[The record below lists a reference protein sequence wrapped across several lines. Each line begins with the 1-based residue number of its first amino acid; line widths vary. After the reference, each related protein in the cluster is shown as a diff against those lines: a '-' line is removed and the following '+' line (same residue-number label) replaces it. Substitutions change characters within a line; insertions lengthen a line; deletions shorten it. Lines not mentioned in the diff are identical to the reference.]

1 MKNNKG
7 ITLASLVLTII
18 VLLILASIFV
28 YSGVNTVRY
37 TKFNKAKSEI
47 SVVQTNVNSWYQE
60 LKNIENTDE
69 YKALQ
74 TDDEKQ
80 QYKNDFLDDKGYG
93 VATDDPAC
101 SQKKLDKTLEGLN
114 DKGIEIENFDNYRY
128 LSSTFLENKIGLNV
142 SFDYLANIEERDVI
156 LFGGLEYNG
165 EWYYTMEDFGLMNIQ
180 SEEPINT
187 GEFNLRQGYDKE
199 IIISELKFKDIGNN
213 EINISKFK
221 VLYAKDGTEN
231 WNDITSSFTKY
242 TDRKDNKVKYKFPVN
257 EYSEYKVKVVT
268 VDNKKVVEDNV
279 DVHFKGNAPK
289 LSDGMIP
296 IIYNSTSENWE
307 ITEETDP
314 DWFDYTQKVW
324 ANVMLSDGTYKKAT
338 ANLGDK
344 VEDNELGSMFTW
356 IPRYAYSINQFR
368 VAKDGEGTTQNIFN
382 VSLLLDITNSD
393 QNNVSYDE
401 DYNIDSIQT
410 GATTPKILHPAFT
423 FDGNKL
429 TGFWVAKFEASM
441 AEENKNTND
450 DNNVTTK
457 TIKILPNADS
467 WRYINIG
474 NSFLNCLNMK
484 NNNFYGLSSNAD
496 THLMKN
502 IEWGAIAYLAA
513 SQYGITPTIN
523 NNSSTY
529 TENST
534 TKYHAYTGGNDYKA
548 NVSQSTTGNE
558 TGIYDLNGG
567 NRERVAAYWDNGN
580 GYLSGQGTSTV
591 FPSNKLNSAYAK
603 YWDRYE
609 VSENEITQMKNG
621 LWGKGASE
629 NSTRK
634 LITDDRYNL
643 MKNIKGDA
651 MYETINTYSYYGK
664 NSSDT
669 YAWLLT
675 ATDTTTTDY
684 GRSYYNRDYG
694 LLGNCSLPFLSRG
707 GSWGN
712 GTFAGVFVC
721 YGTNGY
727 AYDLNGFRPVLAV
740 L

>member
-7 ITLASLVLTII
+7 ITLASLVLTIV
-18 VLLILASIFV
+18 VLLILASIFI
-28 YSGVNTVRY
+28 YSGANTVKY
-37 TKFNKAKSEI
+37 TKYNKARSEI
-47 SVVQTNVNSWYQE
+47 SVIQTYVNSWYQE
-60 LKNIENTDE
+60 YKNIENLSE
-69 YKALQ
+69 YKALTTQ
-74 TDDEKQ
+74 TQKNE
-80 QYKNDFLDDKGYG
+80 YKNNFLNNYG
-93 VATDDPAC
+93 VPANESNC
-101 SQKKLDKTLEGLN
+101 DSNKLDETI
-114 DKGIEIENFDNYRY
+114 DATGIENIEKYRY
-128 LSSTFLENKIGLNV
+128 LSSEFLENKIGLNV
-142 SFDYLANIEERDVI
+142 SFDYLASIEERRVV
-156 LFGGLEYNG
+156 LFGGIKYNDIWYFTSDDFKLMNVNG
-165 EWYYTMEDFGLMNIQ
+165 ED
-180 SEEPINT
+180 PINNS
-187 GEFNLRQGYDKE
+187 EFNLKQGYDKE
-199 IIISELKFKDIGNN
+199 IIIADLKFKKNN
-213 EINISKFK
+213 EQVDISKFK
-221 VLYAKDGTEN
+221 ILCALQNSDN
-231 WNDITSSFTKY
+231 WNDVTASAVKY
-242 TDRKDNKVKYKFPVN
+242 TDWKDNKIKYRIPVN
-257 EYSEYKVKVVT
+257 NYGQYKIKIST
-268 VDNKKVVEDNV
+268 TDNV
-279 DVHFKGNAPK
+279 EMGENYIDVNFKGNAPK
-289 LSDGMIP
+289 LSEGMIP
-296 IIYNSTSENWE
+296 VIYDDTKKKWI

-314 DWFDYTQKVW
+314 DWFDYTKKVW
-324 ANVMLSDGTYKKAT
+324 ANVMLSDGTYNKNNKKVGYEV
-338 ANLGDK
+338 ND
-344 VEDNELGSMFTW
+344 DELGSMFTW
-356 IPRYAYSINQFR
+356 IPRYAYSITQFK
-368 VAKDGEGTTQNIFN
+368 VAKDGEGATQNIFD
-382 VSLLLDITNSD
+382 VSYLIGITDSD
-393 QNNVSYDE
+393 QNNTQYNT
-401 DYNIDSIQT
+401 DYNIDTVST
-410 GATTPKILHPAFT
+410 GSPTPKIVHPAFT
-423 FDGNKL
+423 FGGNKL

-441 AEENKNTND
+441 AEENNNTND

-484 NNNFYGLSSNAD
+484 NNNIYGLSSNAD

-502 IEWGAIAYLAA
+502 IEWGAVAYLAG
-513 SQYGITPTIN
+513 SQYGVTPTT
-523 NNSSTY
+523 NSNVETY

-567 NRERVAAYWDNGN
+567 NWERVAAYWDNGN

-669 YAWLLT
+669 YVWLLT
-675 ATDTTTTDY
+675 ATDTTTTDC

-694 LLGNCSLPFLSRG
+694 LLGNCSLPFLARG
-707 GSWGN
+707 GNWGN
-712 GTFAGVFVC
+712 GAFAGVFYC
-721 YGTNGY
+721 NGNDGN
-727 AYDLNGFRPVLAV
+727 ANNINGFRPALVVL
-740 L
+740 

>member
-1 MKNNKG
+1 MMKKRTYKVKKKEKG
-7 ITLASLVLTII
+7 ITLIALVVTII
-18 VLLILASIFV
+18 VMLILSGIAIIMITGDNSILKQTENAKNETEKAS
-28 YSGVNTVRY
+28 
-37 TKFNKAKSEI
+37 AKE
-47 SVVQTNVNSWYQE
+47 E
-60 LKNIENTDE
+60 LEVEVLGSYDSSLNLN
-69 YKALQ
+69 
-74 TDDEKQ
+74 
-80 QYKNDFLDDKGYG
+80 
-93 VATDDPAC
+93 
-101 SQKKLDKTLEGLN
+101 LDKIKSNCESRLGATVTK
-114 DKGIEIENFDNYRY
+114 DDNS
-128 LSSTFLENKIGLNV
+128 LL
-142 SFDYLANIEERDVI
+142 
-156 LFGGLEYNG
+156 
-165 EWYYTMEDFGLMNIQ
+165 
-180 SEEPINT
+180 
-187 GEFNLRQGYDKE
+187 
-199 IIISELKFKDIGNN
+199 
-213 EINISKFK
+213 
-221 VLYAKDGTEN
+221 
-231 WNDITSSFTKY
+231 
-242 TDRKDNKVKYKFPVN
+242 VKYKGYIFLVDDEGNVKYFDTITRTISKSKVYAN
-257 EYSEYKVKVVT
+257 E
-268 VDNKKVVEDNV
+268 
-279 DVHFKGNAPK
+279 PK
-289 LSDGMIP
+289 LSSGMIP
-296 IIYNSTSENWE
+296 VKFDTKKNKWIICEKNDSEWY
-307 ITEETDP
+307 
-314 DWFDYTQKVW
+314 DYGDKKW
-324 ANVMLSDGTYKKAT
+324 ANVMLSDGKYKSGAT
-338 ANLGDK
+338 VGTEVK
-344 VEDNELGSMFTW
+344 ENELGSMFVW
-356 IPRYAYSINQFR
+356 IPRYAYSITKYKTSANGEGQTQKITD
-368 VAKDGEGTTQNIFN
+368 VSYLVGTTNIDKDGNNYKTDYD
-382 VSLLLDITNSD
+382 VSLVSNGNS
-393 QNNVSYDE
+393 
-401 DYNIDSIQT
+401 
-410 GATTPKILHPAFT
+410 TPKITHPAFT
-423 FDGNKL
+423 FGGTKL
-429 TGFWVAKFEASM
+429 TGIWMAKFEASM
-441 AEENKNTND
+441 AEENKNTYD

-457 TIKILPNADS
+457 TIKILPNSDS

-484 NNNFYGLSSNAD
+484 NNNIYGLSSNAD

-567 NRERVAAYWDNGN
+567 NWERVAAYWDNGN

-684 GRSYYNRDYG
+684 GRSYYNSDYV
-694 LLGNCSLPFLSRG
+694 LLGNCSLPFLLRG
-707 GSWGN
+707 GYWGN
-712 GTFAGVFVC
+712 GTSAGVFYCGGWRFCGRQQRVPPGLGC
-721 YGTNGY
+721 VV
-727 AYDLNGFRPVLAV
+727 AL
-740 L
+740 